1 MSNWIYLPPPRKV
14 TSLFYGTE
22 RTANTYSTSLFTGA
36 MLHWAS
42 SPPFSNSIISS
53 VKQRSRVKDTDPSS
67 SKTL

>member
-1 MSNWIYLPPPRKV
+1 MMSNRHPPQV
-14 TSLFYGTE
+14 TSQFYGTE
-22 RTANTYSTSLFTGA
+22 RIANTYSTSLFTGA

-67 SKTL
+67 SK